1 MTNFIT
7 FLLLVFSIS
16 THAAEMNELLQKSI
30 NAHETAE
37 SYLDWDTSPYN
48 PHQIFA
54 KYDSLH
60 KKQEI
65 APILCEAIDLLSPE
79 ERSIFYSEL
88 SQWTLEQDLPCL
100 STVLIKTKVY
110 YDFKSAHLYLNFYIQ
125 NMGNKTFQDSAD
137 NLLGPS
143 RSESINTIGGPVF
156 YYGER
161 GGLGKK
167 ELALTFDDGPHPT
180 LTLELL
186 DILKR
191 ENIQATFFTVGKNV
205 KSYPHIASEIVKQ
218 GHTLGTHT
226 YSHQNLPKLSLSS
239 AYAEINSGFDSVLI
253 GVGSVAPFFRFPYGS
268 KNKTLSN
275 FVKQSD
281 LASFFW
287 DIDTLDWKKKN
298 PEVLLN
304 FVLKEI
310 ESTKNG
316 IVLFHDIQPQTIAIM
331 PTLLA
336 ELKMRGYKLVVYTP
350 TEWLIQNGS
359 RLNL

>member
-1 MTNFIT
+1 MTNLIT
-7 FLLLVFSIS
+7 FLLIVFSFAS
-16 THAAEMNELLQKSI
+16 HAAEMNDLLQKSI

-37 SYLDWDTSPYN
+37 NYLDWDHSPFN
-48 PHQIFA
+48 PHQIFT
-54 KYDSLH
+54 KYNSLQ

-65 APILCEAIDLLSPE
+65 TPTLCEAINLLSLE
-79 ERSIFYSEL
+79 DRSIFYSEL
-88 SQWTLEQDLPCL
+88 SQWTLEQNLPCL
-100 STVLIKTKVY
+100 STLLINTKVY
-110 YDFKSAHLYLNFYIQ
+110 YELKSAHLYLNFYIQ
-125 NMGNKTFQDSAD
+125 NMKTKTFQDSAD
-137 NLLGPS
+137 KLLGPS
-143 RSESINTIGGPVF
+143 RVESINTIGGPVF
-156 YYGER
+156 NYGER
-161 GGLGKK
+161 GGLDKK

-186 DILKR
+186 DILKH
-191 ENIQATFFTVGKNV
+191 ENIQATFFTVGRNI

-253 GVGSVAPFFRFPYGS
+253 NVGSVAPFFRFPYGS
-268 KNKTLSN
+268 KNKTLSD

-281 LASFFW
+281 FASFFW

-304 FVLKEI
+304 FVLNEI

-336 ELKMRGYKLVVYTP
+336 ELKLRGYKLVVYTP
-350 TEWLIQNGS
+350 TEWLV
-359 RLNL
+359 R